1 MCRAVRLHSAKESGF
16 TVLEV
21 ILAIFIFGCIT
32 SALFNLI
39 GQTDRLYGRSI
50 YVSKVTSL
58 ALAEAERLRSSA
70 VSKTVVEDS
79 TYTETVSGR
88 TFRIERDVVEQDET
102 SLLPKDREPL
112 CIMLRIS
119 EEGGLSREPIH
130 FRLLLGEDNP

>member
-1 MCRAVRLHSAKESGF
+1 MCRVEKLRSTKQSGY

-21 ILAIFIFGCIT
+21 ILAIFIFGCVT

-39 GQTDRLYGRSI
+39 GHTDRLYGRSI
-50 YVSKVTSL
+50 YISKVTAL

-70 VSKTVVEDS
+70 VSRTVVEDS

-88 TFRIERDVVEQDET
+88 TFRIEREVVEQDET
-102 SLLPKDREPL
+102 SFLPRQREPL
-112 CIMLRIS
+112 CIVLKIS
-119 EEGGLSREPIH
+119 EEAALQREPIR